1 LLFSISCYRIILL
14 YGIILIIPE
23 GGHPMEQTYV
33 FMTDSDSDLPFH
45 LKQKYDIPVVYM
57 PYALDGKEY
66 FDDLGQM
73 LDHKSYYDMMRN
85 GAAPVTSALNEAS
98 YIEYF
103 EPVLKE
109 KDLLFV
115 AFSSK
120 LSCTLQAVYSARE
133 KLLEQYPDRKFI
145 VVDTLRISGPMT
157 LLVLK
162 AHEMYRA
169 GKPIE
174 EVAAWLE
181 ENKLRAQA
189 YFIVDDLK
197 YLKRGGRISATAA
210 TVGTMLDLK
219 PIISEAPDG
228 TLTANDK
235 IRGRKKAIAFIVDK
249 MLEFA
254 PDPAESPIIVLNA
267 DSIEDAER
275 TKALVKQKLPG
286 ADVMIENVGPVIGAH
301 AGPGTIALCFIGSR
315 PIA

>member
-1 LLFSISCYRIILL
+1 
-14 YGIILIIPE
+14 
-23 GGHPMEQTYV
+23 MDQTYV

-45 LKQKYDIPVVYM
+45 LKEKYDIPVVYM

-73 LDHKSYYDMMRN
+73 VDHKSYYDQMRN
-85 GAAPVTSALNEAS
+85 GAVPVTSALNEAS
-98 YIEYF
+98 YIDYF

-133 KLLEQYPDRKFI
+133 KLLEKYPERKFI

-169 GKPIE
+169 GKSIE
-174 EVAAWLE
+174 DVASWLE

-219 PIISEAPDG
+219 PIISEAADG
-228 TLTANDK
+228 TLTSNDK

-249 MLEFA
+249 MMEYT
-254 PDPAESPIIVLNA
+254 PDPKESPIIVLNA
-267 DSIEDAER
+267 DSPEDAER
-275 TKALVKQKLPG
+275 TKALVEQKLPG
-286 ADVMIENVGPVIGAH
+286 AEVMIENVGPVIGAH
-301 AGPGTIALCFIGSR
+301 SGPGTIALCFIGSR
-315 PIA
+315 PVA